1 MRLATSLF
9 LVGSVA
15 FAACAGETSS
25 LMSVW
30 NDSGVGGQAGATPTG
45 GAAGHRTGGTTGGNV
60 GGTAGFNTGGASG
73 MSGGAGGNLGTIA
86 VVGGVRDLATGQCT
100 AVSGGACMTAPSSIT
115 CAHDHC
121 ETTLRDCYYPTTTTG
136 SFTGQCAAYGNC
148 LLGCPCD
155 GRKAAC
161 ENGCLQNYAS
171 PNPDCSTCLLNLG
184 VCMGLFGCSLTA
196 DCPVTSSGGVAGS
209 VGPIAGSSGGQAG
222 RRSEAGGGG
231 GAVGGA
237 IGGAAGGFGGAG
249 GAIVIVTPD
258 ASPIIQDAGP
268 GVDLLPDVRY
278 PIDRLRTVD
287 TGSIVISLDARPVL
301 PILP

>member
-9 LVGSVA
+9 FVGSVA

-30 NDSGVGGQAGATPTG
+30 NDSGVGGQAGAMSS
-45 GAAGHRTGGTTGGNV
+45 
-60 GGTAGFNTGGASG
+60 GGTAGYPIGGNTGGTAGYSTGGASG
-73 MSGGAGGNLGTIA
+73 MFGGDGGSLGTIA

-100 AVSGGACMTAPSSIT
+100 TVSGGACMTPSSSIT

-121 ETTLRDCYYPTTTTG
+121 EATLRDCYYPTTTTG

-155 GRKAAC
+155 GRKATC

-171 PNPDCSTCLLNLG
+171 PNADCSTCLLNLG

-196 DCPVTSSGGVAGS
+196 DCPVSSSGGVAGS

-222 RRSEAGGGG
+222 RRGEAGGGG

-237 IGGAAGGFGGAG
+237 IGGAAGGLGGSG
-249 GAIVIVTPD
+249 GSIVIVTPD
-258 ASPIIQDAGP
+258 AAPIVQDAGS
-268 GVDLLPDVRY
+268 GVDLLPDVRFA
-278 PIDRLRTVD
+278 IDRPRVVD
-287 TGSIVISLDARPVL
+287 TGSIVISLDARPAL